1 MGWGGIFI
9 ERRIILKKPQNIAI
23 GYAFLSA
30 LLYAIYTPV
39 AKILGINLSPAYLT
53 AYLYLGSGIGL
64 AILYLLFRKRFERG
78 EKSIGKSDVPDL
90 LVLVF
95 LNVGAG
101 ILLNWGIKL
110 SSAVSMSLVDNFEIV
125 ATTII
130 AIFFSEK
137 VSKRLWLGIFVIF
150 IASSLLSFD
159 ANSLRISWGI
169 ILGFIATILWGLEN
183 NFTKRLSVKNP
194 IQVVIVKGL
203 GVGIGS
209 YIIAILAKE
218 KMITNGILI
227 FGCLILGFFAF
238 GISILLYVLS
248 QRYIGAAKTSAY
260 YAISPFISVVLSAVL
275 LHEVITAQFMVA
287 FLLMVAGI
295 IIVVFDTLRK

>member
-1 MGWGGIFI
+1 MGWGGISI

>member
-1 MGWGGIFI
+1 MGGYLY
-9 ERRIILKKPQNIAI
+9 RKKDYFEKA
-23 GYAFLSA
+23 
-30 LLYAIYTPV
+30 T
-39 AKILGINLSPAYLT
+39 KAYLT

>member
-1 MGWGGIFI
+1 M
-9 ERRIILKKPQNIAI
+9 KKSQNIAI

-64 AILYLLFRKRFERG
+64 AILYLLFRKQFERG

-90 LVLVF
+90 LVLVV

-125 ATTII
+125 ATTVI
-130 AIFFSEK
+130 AIFFGEK
-137 VSKRLWLGIFVIF
+137 VSKRLWLGIVVIF
-150 IASSLLSFD
+150 ISSSLLSFD

-227 FGCLILGFFAF
+227 LDCLILGFFAF

-260 YAISPFISVVLSAVL
+260 YAISPFISVFLSVVL

-295 IIVVFDTLRK
+295 IIVVCDTLRK